1 MVEAK
6 GDRWQGVRDREK
18 DWIRTGFLKGINSD
32 HFPSSSTSR
41 IDLHIHFSFNMF
53 GLLIFLLLF
62 VLFLFLFG
70 QNQRILFNGTN
81 SEVVFSVC
89 LSLELSYLCIVISGY
104 DSPNIDLTEVV
115 AVLRMW
121 RW

>member
-1 MVEAK
+1 
-6 GDRWQGVRDREK
+6 
-18 DWIRTGFLKGINSD
+18 
-32 HFPSSSTSR
+32 
-41 IDLHIHFSFNMF
+41 MF